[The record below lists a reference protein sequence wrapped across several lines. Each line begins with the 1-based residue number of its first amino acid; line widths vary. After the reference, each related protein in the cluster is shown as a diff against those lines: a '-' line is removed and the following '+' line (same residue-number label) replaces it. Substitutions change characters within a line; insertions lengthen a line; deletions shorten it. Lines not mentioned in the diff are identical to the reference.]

1 MKITCQACA
10 AKYTIADEKVLGKVV
25 KIRCKKCGASIVI
38 NGNDPSGASVGA
50 ADAPMLDY
58 AEGGSQAWTVNVAEG
73 DQRAME
79 DAEIVSAYR
88 SGVVNDET
96 YCWKEGMGDWLPLR
110 EIAQLYGACTAGRGA
125 GPTDPPGDDAATKI
139 QAPPA
144 FLLGSSPPATAPAQA
159 AHGGQNGSGA
169 HYPPEPAAPT
179 ARRAPG
185 RSPGADLFGAAA
197 QAGGEDDVM
206 TSAPAG
212 IPQAHEARGE
222 SADKLTGA
230 RNENSVLFSLNALTS
245 KGGVM
250 PQKPLASSAEASG
263 LIDIRQLSAQIGL
276 GERKESRID
285 DIMNLAGGGAFSP
298 SLTAPVLSAPPLEDY
313 AAVPQASLT
322 PAAMA
327 KNKKLML
334 MALGGGAFLVVAAIG
349 VALMLMHRGS
359 EEASE
364 GKEKPAASA
373 SAESPS
379 ASASGA
385 APAGSV
391 AANDTA
397 QPSASEAP
405 QAAAPAAGGQ
415 DQGKESAPKE
425 AKPAAAAA
433 QSQPKESAAA
443 KPKQEAPAGVPAAVA
458 AAAGGG
464 AAASDAP
471 FNMGEAK
478 SRLAAAAA
486 GVQSCKKGDQTG
498 TGRVVIVFLPNG
510 TAQSATVTGSPFEG
524 TPAGGCVAARF
535 RGVRVP
541 PFGGSPF
548 SVAKSFTIN

>member
-50 ADAPMLDY
+50 ADAAGLDY

-79 DAEIVSAYR
+79 DAEVVSAYR
-88 SGVVNDET
+88 TGIVNDET
-96 YCWKEGMGDWLPLR
+96 YCWKEGMPDWLPLR
-110 EIAQLYGACTAGRGA
+110 EIAQLYGECTAGHGA

-144 FLLGSSPPATAPAQA
+144 FLLGSSAPTAAPVQA

-169 HYPPEPAAPT
+169 HYPPGPPSPT
-179 ARRAPG
+179 ARRSPG
-185 RSPGADLFGAAA
+185 RGPGADLFGSAA
-197 QAGGEDDVM
+197 QAGGEEDVM
-206 TSAPAG
+206 TSAPPG
-212 IPQAHEARGE
+212 IPQVHESRGE
-222 SADKLTGA
+222 APDKLTGA

-250 PQKPLASSAEASG
+250 PQKALPSTAEASG

-276 GERKESRID
+276 GENKKESRID

-298 SLTAPVLSAPPLEDY
+298 SLSAPVLSAPPIEDY
-313 AAVPQASLT
+313 AAPQTSLT
-322 PAAMA
+322 PGAVA
-327 KNKKLML
+327 KNKRLML
-334 MALGGGAFLVVAAIG
+334 MALGGGTFLVVAAIG
-349 VALMLMHRGS
+349 VALLLMHRGS

-364 GKEKPAASA
+364 GKEKPAV
-373 SAESPS
+373 AESPS
-379 ASASGA
+379 A
-385 APAGSV
+385 PAESV
-391 AANDTA
+391 AANDTPP
-397 QPSASEAP
+397 PSASEAP
-405 QAAAPAAGGQ
+405 QAAAPAAGR

-425 AKPAAAAA
+425 AVTKTVAAAPQAA
-433 QSQPKESAAA
+433 QSQPKESAPA
-443 KPKQEAPAGVPAAVA
+443 KPKQETAAPAGVPAAVA
-458 AAAGGG
+458 AATG
-464 AAASDAP
+464 ASDAP

-478 SRLAAAAA
+478 SRLAATAA

-498 TGRVVIVFLPNG
+498 TGRVVIVFAPNG
-510 TAQSATVTGSPFEG
+510 TAQSATITGPPFEG
-524 TPAGGCVAARF
+524 TPAGACVAARF

>member
-10 AKYTIADEKVLGKVV
+10 AKYTIADEKVVGKVV

-38 NGNDPSGASVGA
+38 NGNDPSGASAGVV
-50 ADAPMLDY
+50 DAQNLDY

-79 DAEIVSAYR
+79 DGEIVAAYR

-96 YCWKEGMGDWLPLR
+96 YCWKDGMPDWLPLR
-110 EIAQLYGACTAGRGA
+110 EIAQLYGACTAGHRA
-125 GPTDPPGDDAATKI
+125 GPTDPPGDDMATKV

-144 FLLGSSPPATAPAQA
+144 FLLGSSAPAAAPAQA
-159 AHGGQNGSGA
+159 AHAGQNGSGA
-169 HYPPEPAAPT
+169 HYPPEGPAAA

-185 RSPGADLFGAAA
+185 RAPAADLFGGAA

-212 IPQAHEARGE
+212 MPQVHESRDA
-222 SADKLTGA
+222 ADKLTGA

-250 PQKPLASSAEASG
+250 QKPMPSSAEASG

-276 GERKESRID
+276 GENRKESRID

-298 SLTAPVLSAPPLEDY
+298 SLTAPVLSAPPIEDY
-313 AAVPQASLT
+313 APPQTSLS
-322 PAAMA
+322 PAIAA
-327 KNKKLML
+327 KNRRLL
-334 MALGGGAFLVVAAIG
+334 FMALGGGAFLVVAAIG
-349 VALMLMHRGS
+349 VALLLMHKP

-373 SAESPS
+373 LAETPS
-379 ASASGA
+379 GSASGA
-385 APAGSV
+385 PGGSV
-391 AANDTA
+391 AANDTPA
-397 QPSASEAP
+397 PSASEAAQAGSGSQDQGS
-405 QAAAPAAGGQ
+405 QAAPKEKETVAKAPAAAAHEAP
-415 DQGKESAPKE
+415 KESAP
-425 AKPAAAAA
+425 
-433 QSQPKESAAA
+433 A
-443 KPKQEAPAGVPAAVA
+443 KPKETPAGVPAAVA

-464 AAASDAP
+464 ASASDAP

-486 GVQSCKKGDQTG
+486 GVQSCKKGDVSG
-498 TGRVVIVFLPNG
+498 TGRVIVVFLPNG
-510 TAQSATVTGSPFEG
+510 TAQSATVTGPPFEG